1 MTERLAESPSPPLRS
16 APQKDPLDVHPE
28 PQLAFR
34 PMGTTKT
41 TKGKAKS
48 VQPST
53 KKKAAPK
60 ASAAAAPEG
69 DTLLIGVR
77 GEREQLAVIRQKL
90 PPLSEVESR
99 AFMAPH
105 SPETCR
111 DKASSTKARDVFR
124 LAMSWARIIGANP
137 TDPGVRPKRARW
149 CLDCAS
155 ALGELLAGNAGPRN
169 PSVTSALIDAQ
180 SRGAKL
186 SAEVRAAAL
195 DALGDDRARAEVL
208 RRALTPPAR
217 DARAESLRNARKV
230 LSGWFED
237 EGLKI
242 QLSLHDV
249 NEDTLAE
256 LEAAAVELE
265 KATASRGAAQQAD
278 RDTPAENEAEGRLL
292 FAMKWVWKDFKKAR
306 QNGRSS
312 LVLPVSPAILRGLGI
327 GKSGEDT
334 EEPDEDENP

>member
-1 MTERLAESPSPPLRS
+1 
-16 APQKDPLDVHPE
+16 
-28 PQLAFR
+28 
-34 PMGTTKT
+34 MGTTKT
-41 TKGKAKS
+41 TKGKSKS

-60 ASAAAAPEG
+60 ASTAAASAPAG
-69 DTLLIGVR
+69 DTLLVGLR

-90 PPLSEVESR
+90 APLTEVESQ
-99 AFMAPH
+99 AFLVTL
-105 SPETCR
+105 SPEKCR

-137 TDPGVRPKRARW
+137 NDPGVRPKRARW
-149 CLDCAS
+149 FLDCAS

-180 SRGAKL
+180 SRGATL
-186 SAEVRAAAL
+186 TREVRSSAL
-195 DALGDDRARAEVL
+195 DALGDDSARAEEL
-208 RRALTPPAR
+208 RRAFTPPAR
-217 DARAESLRNARKV
+217 DARAEGLRNGRKL
-230 LSGWFED
+230 LSKWFED
-237 EGLKI
+237 EGLRVR
-242 QLSLHDV
+242 LGLHDV

-292 FAMKWVWKDFKKAR
+292 VAMKWIWKDFKKAR
-306 QNGRSS
+306 KKGLSG

-334 EEPDEDENP
+334 EDPDEDENP